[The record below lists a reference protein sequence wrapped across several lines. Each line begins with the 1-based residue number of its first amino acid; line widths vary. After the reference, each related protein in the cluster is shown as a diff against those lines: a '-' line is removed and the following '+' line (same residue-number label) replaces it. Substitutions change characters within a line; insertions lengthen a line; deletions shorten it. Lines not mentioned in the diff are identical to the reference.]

1 MSDLKSINPAN
12 GDVVGVYPQLTEI
25 EINEIIIDVEK
36 EFHLWKKFSTKERCQ
51 YFINLR
57 DAMLIRKDE
66 LAHLMALE
74 MGKPLSQ
81 GIGEIEKCAW
91 VCDYYAKNGEDFLK
105 NKLIDT
111 EASESYISFQPLGI
125 IFGVMPWNFPF
136 WQVFRFA
143 VPTMIAG
150 NVVLLKHSSNV
161 QGCADA
167 IEGLFLEVGI
177 PLNAFKNLTI
187 DSPKVGKII
196 ENPNVKAISLTGST
210 SAGKAVAKK
219 AGSVLKKTVLELGGS
234 DAYLVLK
241 DADLDLAID
250 ACSSGRL
257 LNSGQ
262 SCISAKRFIIDQ
274 TIKSEF
280 EKNIIKKMKKQN
292 VGDPFL
298 KDSTVGPMVD
308 ISSRDNLIKQ
318 VSNSIKKGA
327 KLIYESSI
335 PENKESAY
343 HPIMILTDVKPGMPV
358 FDEEIFGPVL
368 SIISAKDELHA
379 ISLANQTSF
388 GLGSAVFTRDVEK
401 GKKIANFE
409 LDVGA
414 GFVNDFV
421 RSDPRL
427 PFGGVKE
434 SGYGNELSSYGI
446 LEFVN
451 IKTVY
456 IR

>member
-25 EINEIIIDVEK
+25 EINEIIVDVEK
-36 EFHLWKKFSTKERCQ
+36 EFHLWRKFSKKERCQ
-51 YFINLR
+51 YFKNLK

-91 VCDYYAKNGEDFLK
+91 VCDYYSENGEDFLK

-210 SAGKAVAKK
+210 SAGKSVAKK

-308 ISSRDNLIKQ
+308 ISSRDKLIKQ

-409 LDVGA
+409 LDAGA

>member
-210 SAGKAVAKK
+210 SAGKSVAKK

>member
-1 MSDLKSINPAN
+1 MSDLISINPAN
-12 GDVVGVYPQLTEI
+12 GDIVGVYPQLTEI

-187 DSPKVGKII
+187 DSSKVGKII

-210 SAGKAVAKK
+210 SAGKSVAKK

-409 LDVGA
+409 LDAGA

>member
-1 MSDLKSINPAN
+1 MSDLISINPAN
-12 GDVVGVYPQLTEI
+12 GDIVGVYPQLTEI
-25 EINEIIIDVEK
+25 EINEIIVDVEK
-36 EFHLWKKFSTKERCQ
+36 EFHLWRKFSKKERCQ
-51 YFINLR
+51 YFKNLK

-167 IEGLFLEVGI
+167 IEGLFLEVGF
-177 PLNAFKNLTI
+177 PLNVFKNLTI
-187 DSPKVGKII
+187 DSSKVDKII

-210 SAGKAVAKK
+210 SAGKSVAKK

-368 SIISAKDELHA
+368 CIISAKDELHA

-388 GLGSAVFTRDVEK
+388 GLGSAVFTSDVEK

-409 LDVGA
+409 LDAGA